1 MRGLIH
7 QRKGQQM
14 NINYAIANAIH
25 SAIVNEALIDSHLLL
40 DDENYTSLLTN
51 LINKDYQNIDSQS
64 IKASLL
70 DYVNNNY

>member
-1 MRGLIH
+1 V
-7 QRKGQQM
+7 

>member
-1 MRGLIH
+1 
-7 QRKGQQM
+7 M
-14 NINYAIANAIH
+14 NINYSLANAIH
-25 SAIVNEALIDSHLLL
+25 SAVVNEALVDSHLLL

>member
-1 MRGLIH
+1 V
-7 QRKGQQM
+7 

-40 DDENYTSLLTN
+40 DDTNYTSLLTD
-51 LINKDYQNIDSQS
+51 LINKDHKNVDTRA
-64 IKASLL
+64 IKELML

>member
-1 MRGLIH
+1 
-7 QRKGQQM
+7 M

>member
-1 MRGLIH
+1 LRGLIN

-14 NINYAIANAIH
+14 NINYAIANSIH
-25 SAIVNEALIDSHLLL
+25 SLVVNEALVDSHLLL
-40 DDENYTSLLTN
+40 DDYNYTNLLTN
-51 LINKDYQNIDSQS
+51 LINKDYTNIDTQS

>member
-1 MRGLIH
+1 MDL
-7 QRKGQQM
+7 
-14 NINYAIANAIH
+14 NINYALANAIH
-25 SAIVNEALIDSHLLL
+25 SEVVNEALIDSHLLL

>member
-1 MRGLIH
+1 
-7 QRKGQQM
+7 M

-25 SAIVNEALIDSHLLL
+25 SAIVNEALVDSHLLL

>member
-1 MRGLIH
+1 LRGLIH